1 MFNRL
6 RQASDPATPDRPG
19 SRACLR
25 IREQTIKVHESK
37 LKRVIKHQ
45 KYNPSDYSNDIAL
58 AELENCV
65 PDFNQFRSPIC
76 LPTGKYER
84 YYFSI

>member
-1 MFNRL
+1 M
-6 RQASDPATPDRPG
+6 
-19 SRACLR
+19 
-25 IREQTIKVHESK
+25 KVHESK
-37 LKRVIKHQ
+37 LKRVIKHK

-76 LPTGKYER
+76 LPTGILTHIISTHYM
-84 YYFSI
+84 I